1 MNIRDFFVLRTSKT
15 LYSDV
20 LPYIHNAFIAN
31 GTLRERVLAA
41 DIYTMDPSHGSV
53 VHTPKNRYMETFS
66 DVSMSAISL
75 DLYMI

>member
-41 DIYTMDPSHGSV
+41 DIYTMDPSHGSGGSYA
-53 VHTPKNRYMETFS
+53 KKSIYGN
-66 DVSMSAISL
+66 I
-75 DLYMI
+75 